1 MEWKYPMLT
10 PGKFTLS
17 WLSVLAFAGTC
28 IPGCVKPPA
37 ASPPA
42 APKVEVSHP
51 IVCEI
56 IDEDEF
62 NGTLASPAVVEIR
75 ARVRGYIQKV
85 HFQDGDLVAEG
96 DLLFELDPRPFQ
108 IQIDQAIAREIV
120 RGPEVSRGKEC
131 GSLPGID

>member
-1 MEWKYPMLT
+1 MLM

-17 WLSVLAFAGTC
+17 WLSLLAIAGTL

-37 ASPPA
+37 AAPPA
-42 APKVEVSHP
+42 TPKVEVSHP
-51 IVCEI
+51 VVREI
-56 IDEDEF
+56 IEEDEF
-62 NGTLASPAVVEIR
+62 NGTLASPSVVEVR

-108 IQIDQAIAREIV
+108 IQIDQAIARAD
-120 RGPEVSRGKEC
+120 PSRPR
-131 GSLPGID
+131 S